1 MLERT
6 RPRRRGILANHAR
19 PEMQGS
25 IVPAS
30 LGACARKV
38 CSDVQRAVLACL
50 RPRLP
55 RKQIACR
62 RCRRWHPRAPV
73 VISSVRGCS
82 KARSL
87 PGIRRDLWW
96 NEATTNALQAPRP
109 MGRVGQRSHSSAARG
124 RERTRLVGKTLFCF
138 VHELG
143 YLQDF
148 SCISLVFTDSD
159 CVSVC
164 LSVFFMI
171 RSPVINSPLWCTA
184 LGSCSPQRRR

>member
-6 RPRRRGILANHAR
+6 RSRRRGILANHAR

-62 RCRRWHPRAPV
+62 HCRRWHPRAPV
-73 VISSVRGCS
+73 PVVINSVRGCL

-124 RERTRLVGKTLFCF
+124 RERAVLAKRCLLPSRTRLMCKIFLLC
-138 VHELG
+138 
-143 YLQDF
+143 F
-148 SCISLVFTDSD
+148 SCFEQSIYLY
-159 CVSVC
+159 
-164 LSVFFMI
+164 LSVFK
-171 RSPVINSPLWCTA
+171 
-184 LGSCSPQRRR
+184 